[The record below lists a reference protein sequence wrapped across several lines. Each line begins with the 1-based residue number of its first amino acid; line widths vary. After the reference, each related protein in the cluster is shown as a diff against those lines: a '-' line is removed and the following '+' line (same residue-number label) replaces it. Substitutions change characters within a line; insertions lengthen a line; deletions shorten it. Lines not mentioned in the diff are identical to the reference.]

1 MYGMSRA
8 EFTVYSYVV
17 QGLSNKEV
25 ADKVFTS
32 EKTVKSHLTNI
43 YKKLNVKS
51 RTKMMA
57 KNLNKPSINTPTTTT
72 QTPKGALPMSSQNSQ
87 LATHEATKKSLDVI
101 DEKFRVGEVMN
112 HLHSMMKG
120 VTEKEVTPET
130 VIAACQCVSKMN
142 EVMNTTID
150 AAKFL
155 RSNG

>member
-25 ADKVFTS
+25 ADKVFIS
-32 EKTVKSHLTNI
+32 EKTVKFHLTNI

-72 QTPKGALPMSSQNSQ
+72 
-87 LATHEATKKSLDVI
+87 
-101 DEKFRVGEVMN
+101 
-112 HLHSMMKG
+112 
-120 VTEKEVTPET
+120 
-130 VIAACQCVSKMN
+130 
-142 EVMNTTID
+142 
-150 AAKFL
+150 
-155 RSNG
+155 